1 MNKMIMLL
9 LFVLLSLVGL
19 FYTNISLTLVCIGM
33 VAAFIGTLAGGGG
46 LITLPAMMLVGIP
59 IQTSIA
65 TNKFSTG
72 ISSLSSIF
80 STLSEGATSH
90 IYHQIYSSCY
100 CWGDL
105 RLTFSGFAV

>member
-33 VAAFIGTLAGGGG
+33 VCFYRYTCRGGG

-80 STLSEGATSH
+80 FYSIRRSYISHLSSN
-90 IYHQIYSSCY
+90 I
-100 CWGDL
+100 
-105 RLTFSGFAV
+105 